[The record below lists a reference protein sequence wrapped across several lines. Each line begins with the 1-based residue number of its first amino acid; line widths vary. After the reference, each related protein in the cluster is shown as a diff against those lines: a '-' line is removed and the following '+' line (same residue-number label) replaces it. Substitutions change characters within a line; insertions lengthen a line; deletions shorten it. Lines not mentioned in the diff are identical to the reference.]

1 MPLVS
6 SERLTQYW
14 EPVSGG
20 PSAQADLSTLVFSSP
35 QTTIPLSSN
44 WTSSVINADG
54 FKFITVAATSTQAGS
69 INVQL
74 YVDAAGT
81 IKQGNALTVAL
92 GASPLGVLNVNGTT
106 TPFQSFT
113 AQITNTSGTTAA
125 TITGYALLLTAQ

>member
-6 SERLTQYW
+6 PERSAQYW
-14 EPVSGG
+14 EPVASG
-20 PSAQADLSTLVFSSP
+20 PVAQADLSLATYASP
-35 QTTIPLSSN
+35 QGTVPTTTPWFI
-44 WTSSVINADG
+44 TSAINADG
-54 FKFITVAATSTQAGS
+54 FKFITVTATSSQAGA

-81 IKQGNALTVAL
+81 IKQGAVQTVAL
-92 GASPLGVLNVNGTT
+92 VAATPNILNVNGAL

-113 AQITNTSGTTAA
+113 VQITNTGGSPA